1 MMTNVL
7 RTTAL
12 SIGYKRKKIVQVQQ
26 HLDLTVRA
34 GELVCLIGPNGS
46 GKSTLIR
53 SIAGLQP
60 FFAGEIYINDSPI
73 SGLNSKKLAS
83 LISLVLTDRV
93 ETGNLSVYDVVAI
106 GRQPYTN
113 WLGGL
118 TSRDHQIIREALE
131 KVHLLSYAE
140 RYLHELSDGEKQRV
154 MIAKALVQDTPIIIL
169 DEPTAHLDL
178 PNRVEI
184 MLLLRNLA
192 RQTQK
197 AILLSTHELDLALQT
212 ADTIWIM
219 QQNNGVK
226 VGVPED
232 LILNG
237 TFQQIFANRSFTFDE
252 LTGNFNLNYTNT
264 LQVTLEGDKKNCYWT
279 SRALKREGYAIVP
292 DAEIRIEVSGKE
304 WKIHSPDSVL
314 SAENIRELLE
324 KLKDI
329 SLNV

>member
-1 MMTNVL
+1 METQTL
-7 RTTAL
+7 RIASL
-12 SIGYKRKKIVQVQQ
+12 NIGYKKKKVTYVQTD
-26 HLDLTVRA
+26 LDLSVHT

-60 FFAGEIYINDSPI
+60 FFAGEVFIAGKPV
-73 SGLNSKKLAS
+73 SGLNNKKLAS

-93 ETGNLSVYDVVAI
+93 EAGNLSVYDVVAI

-113 WLGGL
+113 WLGGMTSADHKIIKDALQKVYL
-118 TSRDHQIIREALE
+118 TS
-131 KVHLLSYAE
+131 YAG
-140 RYLHELSDGEKQRV
+140 RYLHELSDGERQRV
-154 MIAKALVQDTPIIIL
+154 MIAKALVQDTPLIIL

-192 RQTQK
+192 RQTGK
-197 AILLSTHELDLALQT
+197 SILLSTHELDLALQI
-212 ADTIWIM
+212 ADMIWIM
-219 QQNNGVK
+219 QQGNGVK

-252 LTGNFNLNYTNT
+252 FTGNFNLNYTNT
-264 LQVTLEGDKKNCYWT
+264 LEVTLTGDKKYSYWT
-279 SRALKREGYAIVP
+279 ARALKREGYALVAKADIK
-292 DAEIRIEVSGKE
+292 IEATGNQ
-304 WKIHSPDSVL
+304 WIINLPDSIL
-314 SAENIRELLE
+314 YAGNIRELLE
-324 KLKDI
+324 KLKGAF
-329 SLNV
+329 S